1 MGSAWYDWRACRYL
15 EWQVRE
21 TGEGVDEVGREQVT
35 ICDKKTKLLKDF
47 KQETVWS
54 NLGY

>member
-35 ICDKKTKLLKDF
+35 ICDKKTKN
-47 KQETVWS
+47 S
-54 NLGY
+54 